1 MRHTQRIL
9 SAAILLLGMAL
20 SANAQK
26 RQFTLEEALGGFGIQ
41 MERVASMNWMQDG
54 QHYQSMERSN
64 DGTSNIVAVSVKDN
78 SKEVILDGSLLKDPQ
93 TGKSIQVSSY
103 QMSQDNSKTLI
114 YTNTKRVWRQNTRG
128 DYWVLDNKSGK
139 FFQLGKGLPESS
151 LMFAKFSPDGS
162 RVAYVSKN
170 NIYVEDIASMSYK
183 QITLDGN
190 DEIVNG
196 TSDWVYEEEFGLRDC
211 FRWSADGNYIAY
223 WQFDTSG
230 TGWFSILN
238 NVDYLYPEV
247 TKFPYPKAGTTNS
260 AAKLGYIPSA
270 GGQTTWLPIPGDAR
284 NNYLPRMEFI
294 PGSNT
299 MFIQQMNREQN
310 TNTIWTYT
318 IGKNDLKTIFTDK
331 DDAWVET
338 NDDIHWLKDNSWFTF
353 LSERDGWR
361 HLYRVKADGSQVEKI
376 TEGEFDFISEV
387 GFDVKR
393 GYVYFMATEDN
404 FTQRYLY
411 RAKIWGK
418 GECERLTP
426 MDQEGTHRYNM
437 SPTCDYAVH
446 SWSNVNMMTQTE
458 LLEFPKGKVIKV
470 MGTNEAAQKQWDAL
484 QMPKKEFVKTQSDGI
499 TLDAYMIKPAGFDPS
514 KKYPV
519 ILDIYGEPAS
529 STVQDGFSTDGW
541 HQYLAQLGYIVM
553 SIDPRG
559 ANTPRGREW
568 RKCIYGE
575 VGTLASRDVA
585 QGITY
590 LAKQYSFIDASR
602 IGVTGWSGGGAQT
615 LNCMFRYPDVF
626 ATGIAVA
633 FVADEKLYDTIYQ
646 ERYMNTPQNNPD
658 GYRKGSP
665 ITYAAGLKG
674 NLLLMHGT
682 GDDNVHYQSTE
693 RLVNELIKN
702 GKLFYQISYPM
713 RTHGISEGEGTSLHV
728 RKTMADFWLKNLPAG
743 AR

>member
-1 MRHTQRIL
+1 M
-9 SAAILLLGMAL
+9 SKCSMGALLLLLAMP
-20 SANAQK
+20 ANAQK
-26 RQFTLEEALGGFGIQ
+26 TFTLQEALGGFGIRQ
-41 MERVASMNWMQDG
+41 ERPATMVWMKDG
-54 QHYQSMERSN
+54 VHYQEMVR
-64 DGTSNIVAVSVKDN
+64 DDAGKTSVVAVAVKDD
-78 SKEVILDGSLLKDPQ
+78 SREVILTAEQLTNPE
-93 TGKSIQVSSY
+93 TGKPFQFRSY
-103 QMSQDNSKTLI
+103 EMSADNKKALL
-114 YTNTKRVWRQNTRG
+114 YTNTKRVWRQDTRG
-128 DYWVLDNKSGK
+128 DYWVLDRESGK
-139 FFQLGKGLPESS
+139 LAQLGKGLPESS
-151 LMFAKFSPDGS
+151 LMFAKFSPDGT

-170 NIYVEDIASMSYK
+170 NIYVEDVATMKYTK
-183 QITLDGN
+183 ITTDGN

-211 FRWSADGNYIAY
+211 FRWSGDGESIAY

-230 TGWFSILN
+230 TGWFSIIN

-260 AAKLGYIPSA
+260 AAKIGFVSA
-270 GGQTTWLPIPGDAR
+270 KGGTTTWLPIPGDPR

-294 PGSNT
+294 PNSNT

-310 TNTIWTYT
+310 TNKIWTYT
-318 IGKNDLKTIFTDK
+318 IGQNDLKNIYVDQDK
-331 DDAWVET
+331 AWVET
-338 NDDIHWLKDNSWFTF
+338 NNNIHWLQNKKQTWFTF
-353 LSERDGWR
+353 MSERSGYR
-361 HLYRVKADGSQVEKI
+361 HMYRVLADGSKTEAI
-376 TEGEFDFISEV
+376 TKGDFDFISEV

-393 GYVYFMATEDN
+393 GFVYFMATEKN

-411 RAKIWGK
+411 RAKIWGN

-426 MDQEGTHRYNM
+426 MDQEGTHSYRM

-446 SWSNVNMMTQTE
+446 TWSNTGMLPKTE
-458 LLEFPKGKVIKV
+458 LLQFPKGNLVKV
-470 MGTNEAAQKQWDAL
+470 MATNEEAQKQWNAL
-484 QMPKKEFVKTQSDGI
+484 GLPKKEFVRTHSSDI
-499 TLDAYMIKPAGFDPS
+499 DLDAYWIKPANFDPN

-575 VGTLASRDVA
+575 VGTFASKDIA
-585 QGITY
+585 EGISN
-590 LAKQYSFIDASR
+590 LAKEYSFIDAER

-615 LNCMFRYPDVF
+615 LNCMFRYPNVF
-626 ATGIAVA
+626 KTGIAVA

-646 ERYMNTPQNNPD
+646 ERYMNTPQNNPE
-658 GYRKGSP
+658 GYKKGSP
-665 ITYAAGLKG
+665 ITYAAGLTDKQ

-693 RLVNELIKN
+693 RLVNELVKN
-702 GKLFYQISYPM
+702 GKTFYQIVYPM
-713 RTHGISEGEGTSLHV
+713 RTHGISEGAGTSLHV

-743 AR
+743 AK